1 MTPFSTSF
9 VSIEGQESLNEPL
22 AANSQVVE
30 KKMVESS
37 PLDFETLFE
46 KFPILKQILHN
57 IKQVVWLIDSNS
69 GQIIFVS
76 PAFEEV
82 WGRSREILYANS
94 FLLIEFVH
102 PEDRVKVMSAL
113 ANQDREPITKTYR
126 IMRPDGTQRWISEDS
141 FLLEGDATDPVFRVC
156 ISQDITEQNIVDE
169 TLRKALDR
177 SREQSSLSRRMS
189 LARKPEAV
197 LKTLMSATEL
207 RNAIRAYILFFEHP
221 ERGPAYGLDILASW
235 SAAQGGDVPF
245 EWSNE
250 AGIFDDLA
258 SLELYHPSKP
268 VLVSQIRNDH
278 RLSPGVQALLA
289 ERQIQSISI
298 FPLVALG
305 KWFGCLMVF
314 FSQENIFQ
322 QIELRHIKV
331 SVDQAAITLFNLQLL
346 EIEAESR
353 FEAERANEIKTKFLA
368 MISHEL
374 RTPLTSIKGF
384 TTTLLADDVVW
395 EPEEQRDF
403 IQTIQQETLRLQELI
418 DHLLDLSRLEA
429 GMLPIEQ
436 QPAKLKKIIDDALPQ
451 FLVMAQKHTL
461 SVRLPTNL
469 PPVFVDAKRIAQ
481 VLENLIHNAVLYSP
495 ERSEII
501 LTASLRGGFVQI
513 NVIDGGPGIPQA
525 ERKRVFQAFWRG
537 KREEEGGIKGTGL
550 GLAICKGLVEAHG
563 GRIWIKRRAVPG
575 TTIAFTIPLARSDLP
590 LTTTSEV

>member
-1 MTPFSTSF
+1 M
-9 VSIEGQESLNEPL
+9 NEPHADNGL
-22 AANSQVVE
+22 VVE
-30 KKMVESS
+30 KKMVES
-37 PLDFETLFE
+37 PLLDFETLFE
-46 KFPILKQILHN
+46 KVPVLKQILHN
-57 IKQVVWLIDSNS
+57 IKQMVWLIDSNS

-82 WGRSREILYANS
+82 WGRSREIIYANP
-94 FLLIEFVH
+94 FLLIESVH

-113 ANQDREPITKTYR
+113 ADQDREPVTKTYR

-141 FLLEGDATDPVFRVC
+141 FLVEGGATHLVYRVC
-156 ISQDITEQNIVDE
+156 ISQDITEQNKVDE

-197 LKTLMSATEL
+197 LRTLMSATAL
-207 RNAIRAYILFFEHP
+207 RNAKRAYILFFEHP

-235 SAAQGGDVPF
+235 SAAQGGDEPF
-245 EWSNE
+245 EWANE

-268 VLVSQIRNDH
+268 VLVSQVRNDH
-278 RLSPGVQALLA
+278 RLSSGVQALLA
-289 ERQIQSISI
+289 ERQVQSISI

-314 FSQENIFQ
+314 FSQENIFE

-384 TTTLLADDVVW
+384 ATTLLADDVVW

-403 IQTIQQETLRLQELI
+403 VQTIQQETHRLQELI

-429 GMLPIEQ
+429 GMLPIDQ
-436 QPAKLKKIIDDALPQ
+436 QSNKLNKIIEDALPQ
-451 FLVMAQKHTL
+451 FLVMAQNHTL

-469 PPVFVDAKRIAQ
+469 PPVFVDAKRITQ

-495 ERSEII
+495 EGTEII
-501 LTASLRGGFVQI
+501 LTASLRGGFVQV
-513 NVIDGGPGIPQA
+513 NVIDHGSGIPQA
-525 ERKRVFQAFWRG
+525 ERKRVFQAFRRG
-537 KREEEGGIKGTGL
+537 KREEDGVVKGTGL

-563 GRIWIKRRAVPG
+563 GRIWIKRRTVPG
-575 TTIAFTIPLARSDLP
+575 TTIAFTIPLATSDNP